1 MIRAVQDVLHEI
13 DADGIPQ
20 VLVLSKAD
28 QVDEE
33 GRYQLSRRHPDAVL
47 VSAQTGEG
55 IEALQERI
63 EAEFARS
70 LRDVELLIPYGEGR
84 ELAELHE
91 IAGDLDREETSSG
104 VKVRARLPEPVAA
117 RYDRFA
123 LSR

>member
-1 MIRAVQDVLHEI
+1 MIRSVQDVLHEI
-13 DADGIPQ
+13 GADEIPQ

-28 QVDEE
+28 QVDDE
-33 GRYQLSRRHPDAVL
+33 RRQLSRRHPDAVL
-47 VSAQTGEG
+47 ISAHTGEG
-55 IEALQERI
+55 IETLQERI

-84 ELAELHE
+84 RLAELHE
-91 IAGDLDREETSSG
+91 IAGDLEREETSSG

-117 RYDRFA
+117 RYNRFA